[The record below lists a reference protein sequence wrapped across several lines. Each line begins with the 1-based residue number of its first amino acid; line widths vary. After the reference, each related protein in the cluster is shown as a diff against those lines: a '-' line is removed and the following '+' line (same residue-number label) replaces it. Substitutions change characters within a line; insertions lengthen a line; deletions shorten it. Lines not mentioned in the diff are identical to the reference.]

1 MPSPGIIG
9 AGRISRAVASALAR
23 RGITAMLASRRSPD
37 SLRETVVA
45 LDPSI
50 AARRCRPSTS

>member
-9 AGRISRAVASALAR
+9 AGRISRAVASAR